1 MPSLLVIKFL
11 RPLLS
16 ELCSQLE
23 GATTFKLL
31 LHYRLVSSGDLSLL
45 FLTLLTAFNWQ
56 HLGLEKQSRWLLN
69 FYIGQMCTTR
79 DNSDLFPLLSDRT
92 TLSLIRGW
100 RRCMCAPSQLISE
113 SVRINNDQIG
123 RAAPE
128 LFSAG
133 PRVQSRLRR
142 TPSVLFMIRPS
153 ET

>member
-45 FLTLLTAFNWQ
+45 FLTLLTTFNWQ
-56 HLGLEKQSRWLLN
+56 HLGLERQSRWLLN
-69 FYIGQMCTTR
+69 IYIGQMCTTR

-92 TLSLIRGW
+92 TLIRGW

-133 PRVQSRLRR
+133 PRVQSRLHR